1 MTYIVKPVNHHPN
14 LEKNALGLTR
24 RDYEGTISTLC
35 AGCGHDSISA
45 AVIEA
50 CYDLSLAS
58 DQIAK
63 LSGIGCSSKSPSYF
77 LNQAH
82 GFNSVHGRMPSV
94 ATGANLG
101 NQDLM
106 YLGVSGDGDTAGIG
120 IGQFMHAARRQLN
133 ITYIVENN
141 GTYGLTKGQF
151 SATNDQGSKSKYGE
165 ENVLAPIDLAAMAI
179 QLGAGF
185 VGRSFSG
192 DKDQLVPLLKAAMK
206 FKGFS
211 LIDII
216 SPCVTFNNHAGSTKS
231 YDHIREHNES
241 VSSLDF
247 VPIGQEIKTSYK
259 EGSKVDVP
267 LHDGAILT
275 LEKLSKKYNELLL
288 KSMLEMPKISLK
300 DADKTNSWC
309 QELQDKMNNN
319 SSMAESHSLSYSSN
333 AITYIMR
340 TYGVETNTAVLDE
353 AFFGS
358 KDYKNIESYSS
369 EVESMFTNESYIQ
382 KSSKETKTPN
392 FSTAI
397 EFLLNEARKGQ
408 GFQRYKGLG
417 EMNPDQLWE
426 TTMNP
431 ETRVMLRVKIE
442 DAIASNDVFTTLMG
456 DEVEPRRNFIED
468 NALKVD
474 NLDF

>member
-50 CYDLSLAS
+50 CYDLSLSA

-101 NQDLM
+101 NQDLL

-165 ENVLAPIDLAAMAI
+165 ENVLAPIDLAAIAI

-216 SPCVTFNNHAGSTKS
+216 SPCVTFNNHVGSTKS

-247 VPIGQEIKTSYK
+247 VPIGQEIKTNYN

-275 LEKLSKKYNELLL
+275 LEKLSKKYNPL
-288 KSMLEMPKISLK
+288 
-300 DADKTNSWC
+300 DKG
-309 QELQDKMNNN
+309 L
-319 SSMAESHSLSYSSN
+319 
-333 AITYIMR
+333 
-340 TYGVETNTAVLDE
+340 AVQ
-353 AFFGS
+353 S
-358 KDYKNIESYSS
+358 
-369 EVESMFTNESYIQ
+369 
-382 KSSKETKTPN
+382 
-392 FSTAI
+392 
-397 EFLLNEARKGQ
+397 LNEAEKNG
-408 GFQRYKGLG
+408 KVLTGLLYI
-417 EMNPDQLWE
+417 NP
-426 TTMNP
+426 T
-431 ETRVMLRVKIE
+431 VKDHAEILNISDTPLNQFSDKE
-442 DAIASNDVFTTLMG
+442 LCPGSNKLAKVNASLN
-456 DEVEPRRNFIED
+456 
-468 NALKVD
+468 
-474 NLDF
+474 

>member
-50 CYDLSLAS
+50 CYDLSLSA

-101 NQDLM
+101 NQDLL

-216 SPCVTFNNHAGSTKS
+216 SPCVTFNNHVGSTKS

-247 VPIGQEIKTSYK
+247 VPIGQEIKTNYN

-275 LEKLSKKYNELLL
+275 LEKLSKKYNPL
-288 KSMLEMPKISLK
+288 
-300 DADKTNSWC
+300 DKG
-309 QELQDKMNNN
+309 L
-319 SSMAESHSLSYSSN
+319 
-333 AITYIMR
+333 
-340 TYGVETNTAVLDE
+340 AVQ
-353 AFFGS
+353 S
-358 KDYKNIESYSS
+358 
-369 EVESMFTNESYIQ
+369 
-382 KSSKETKTPN
+382 
-392 FSTAI
+392 
-397 EFLLNEARKGQ
+397 LNEAEKNG
-408 GFQRYKGLG
+408 KVLTGLLYI
-417 EMNPDQLWE
+417 NP
-426 TTMNP
+426 T
-431 ETRVMLRVKIE
+431 VKDHAEILNISDTPLNQFSDKE
-442 DAIASNDVFTTLMG
+442 LCPGSNKLAKVNASLN
-456 DEVEPRRNFIED
+456 
-468 NALKVD
+468 
-474 NLDF
+474 

>member
-50 CYDLSLAS
+50 CYDLSLSA

-101 NQDLM
+101 NQDLL

-151 SATNDQGSKSKYGE
+151 SATNDQGSKSKFGE

-216 SPCVTFNNHAGSTKS
+216 SPCVTFNNHVGSTKS

-247 VPIGQEIKTSYK
+247 VPIGQEIKTSYN

-275 LEKLSKKYNELLL
+275 LEKLSKKYNPL
-288 KSMLEMPKISLK
+288 
-300 DADKTNSWC
+300 DKG
-309 QELQDKMNNN
+309 L
-319 SSMAESHSLSYSSN
+319 
-333 AITYIMR
+333 
-340 TYGVETNTAVLDE
+340 AVQ
-353 AFFGS
+353 S
-358 KDYKNIESYSS
+358 
-369 EVESMFTNESYIQ
+369 
-382 KSSKETKTPN
+382 
-392 FSTAI
+392 
-397 EFLLNEARKGQ
+397 LNEAEKNG
-408 GFQRYKGLG
+408 KVLTGL
-417 EMNPDQLWE
+417 LYI
-426 TTMNP
+426 NP
-431 ETRVMLRVKIE
+431 EIKDHAEILNISDTPLNQFSDKELCPGSNKLAKVN
-442 DAIASNDVFTTLMG
+442 ASLN
-456 DEVEPRRNFIED
+456 
-468 NALKVD
+468 
-474 NLDF
+474 

>member
-14 LEKNALGLTR
+14 LKKNSLGLTR

-101 NQDLM
+101 NQDLL

-120 IGQFMHAARRQLN
+120 IGQFMHAARRQLK

-216 SPCVTFNNHAGSTKS
+216 SPCVTFNNHVGSTKS

-247 VPIGQEIKTSYK
+247 VPIGQEIKTNYK

-275 LEKLSKKYNELLL
+275 LEKLSKTYNPLD
-288 KSMLEMPKISLK
+288 KSL
-300 DADKTNSWC
+300 
-309 QELQDKMNNN
+309 
-319 SSMAESHSLSYSSN
+319 
-333 AITYIMR
+333 
-340 TYGVETNTAVLDE
+340 AVQ
-353 AFFGS
+353 S
-358 KDYKNIESYSS
+358 
-369 EVESMFTNESYIQ
+369 
-382 KSSKETKTPN
+382 
-392 FSTAI
+392 
-397 EFLLNEARKGQ
+397 LNEAEKNG
-408 GFQRYKGLG
+408 KVLTGL
-417 EMNPDQLWE
+417 LYI
-426 TTMNP
+426 NP
-431 ETRVMLRVKIE
+431 EVKDHAEILNISDTPLNQFSDKE
-442 DAIASNDVFTTLMG
+442 LCPGSNKLAKVNASLN
-456 DEVEPRRNFIED
+456 
-468 NALKVD
+468 
-474 NLDF
+474 

>member
-50 CYDLSLAS
+50 CYDLSLSS

-101 NQDLM
+101 NQDLL

-216 SPCVTFNNHAGSTKS
+216 SPCVTFNNHVGSTKS
-231 YDHIREHNES
+231 YEHIREHNES

-247 VPIGQEIKTSYK
+247 VPIGQEIKTNYN

-275 LEKLSKKYNELLL
+275 LEKLSKKYNPL
-288 KSMLEMPKISLK
+288 
-300 DADKTNSWC
+300 DKG
-309 QELQDKMNNN
+309 L
-319 SSMAESHSLSYSSN
+319 
-333 AITYIMR
+333 
-340 TYGVETNTAVLDE
+340 AVQ
-353 AFFGS
+353 S
-358 KDYKNIESYSS
+358 
-369 EVESMFTNESYIQ
+369 
-382 KSSKETKTPN
+382 
-392 FSTAI
+392 
-397 EFLLNEARKGQ
+397 LNEAEKNG
-408 GFQRYKGLG
+408 KVLTGLLYI
-417 EMNPDQLWE
+417 NP
-426 TTMNP
+426 T
-431 ETRVMLRVKIE
+431 VKDHAEILNISDTPLNQFSDKE
-442 DAIASNDVFTTLMG
+442 LCPGSNKLAKVNASLN
-456 DEVEPRRNFIED
+456 
-468 NALKVD
+468 
-474 NLDF
+474 

>member
-101 NQDLM
+101 NQDLL

-133 ITYIVENN
+133 ITYIAENN

-216 SPCVTFNNHAGSTKS
+216 SPCVTFNNHVGSTKS

-247 VPIGQEIKTSYK
+247 VPIGQEIKTSYN

-275 LEKLSKKYNELLL
+275 LEKLSKKYNPL
-288 KSMLEMPKISLK
+288 
-300 DADKTNSWC
+300 DKG
-309 QELQDKMNNN
+309 L
-319 SSMAESHSLSYSSN
+319 
-333 AITYIMR
+333 
-340 TYGVETNTAVLDE
+340 AVQ
-353 AFFGS
+353 S
-358 KDYKNIESYSS
+358 
-369 EVESMFTNESYIQ
+369 
-382 KSSKETKTPN
+382 
-392 FSTAI
+392 
-397 EFLLNEARKGQ
+397 LNEAEKNG
-408 GFQRYKGLG
+408 KVLTGL
-417 EMNPDQLWE
+417 LYI
-426 TTMNP
+426 NP
-431 ETRVMLRVKIE
+431 EIKDHAEILNISDTPLNQFSDKELCPGSNKLAKVN
-442 DAIASNDVFTTLMG
+442 ASLN
-456 DEVEPRRNFIED
+456 
-468 NALKVD
+468 
-474 NLDF
+474 

>member
-50 CYDLSLAS
+50 CYDLSLSS

-101 NQDLM
+101 NQDLL

-216 SPCVTFNNHAGSTKS
+216 SPCVTFNNHVGSTKS

-247 VPIGQEIKTSYK
+247 VPIGQEIKTNYN

-275 LEKLSKKYNELLL
+275 LEKLSKKYNPL
-288 KSMLEMPKISLK
+288 
-300 DADKTNSWC
+300 DKG
-309 QELQDKMNNN
+309 L
-319 SSMAESHSLSYSSN
+319 
-333 AITYIMR
+333 
-340 TYGVETNTAVLDE
+340 AVQ
-353 AFFGS
+353 S
-358 KDYKNIESYSS
+358 
-369 EVESMFTNESYIQ
+369 
-382 KSSKETKTPN
+382 
-392 FSTAI
+392 
-397 EFLLNEARKGQ
+397 LNEAEKNG
-408 GFQRYKGLG
+408 KVLTGLLYI
-417 EMNPDQLWE
+417 NP
-426 TTMNP
+426 T
-431 ETRVMLRVKIE
+431 VKDHAEILNISDTPLNQFSDKE
-442 DAIASNDVFTTLMG
+442 LCPGSNKLAKVNASLN
-456 DEVEPRRNFIED
+456 
-468 NALKVD
+468 
-474 NLDF
+474 

>member
-1 MTYIVKPVNHHPN
+1 MTYIVKPINHHPN

-101 NQDLM
+101 NQDLL

-216 SPCVTFNNHAGSTKS
+216 SPCVTFNNHVGSTKS

-247 VPIGQEIKTSYK
+247 VPIGQEIKTSYN
-259 EGSKVDVP
+259 EVSKVDVP

-275 LEKLSKKYNELLL
+275 LEKLSKKYNPL
-288 KSMLEMPKISLK
+288 
-300 DADKTNSWC
+300 DKG
-309 QELQDKMNNN
+309 L
-319 SSMAESHSLSYSSN
+319 
-333 AITYIMR
+333 
-340 TYGVETNTAVLDE
+340 AVQ
-353 AFFGS
+353 S
-358 KDYKNIESYSS
+358 
-369 EVESMFTNESYIQ
+369 
-382 KSSKETKTPN
+382 
-392 FSTAI
+392 
-397 EFLLNEARKGQ
+397 LNEAEKNG
-408 GFQRYKGLG
+408 KVLTGL
-417 EMNPDQLWE
+417 LYI
-426 TTMNP
+426 NP
-431 ETRVMLRVKIE
+431 EIKDHAEILNISDTPLNQFSDKELCPGSNKLAKVN
-442 DAIASNDVFTTLMG
+442 ASLN
-456 DEVEPRRNFIED
+456 
-468 NALKVD
+468 
-474 NLDF
+474 

>member
-1 MTYIVKPVNHHPN
+1 
-14 LEKNALGLTR
+14 
-24 RDYEGTISTLC
+24 
-35 AGCGHDSISA
+35 
-45 AVIEA
+45 
-50 CYDLSLAS
+50 
-58 DQIAK
+58 
-63 LSGIGCSSKSPSYF
+63 
-77 LNQAH
+77 
-82 GFNSVHGRMPSV
+82 MPSV

-101 NQDLM
+101 NQDLL

-165 ENVLAPIDLAAMAI
+165 ENILAPIDLAAMAI

-275 LEKLSKKYNELLL
+275 LEKLSKKYDPL
-288 KSMLEMPKISLK
+288 
-300 DADKTNSWC
+300 DKG
-309 QELQDKMNNN
+309 L
-319 SSMAESHSLSYSSN
+319 
-333 AITYIMR
+333 
-340 TYGVETNTAVLDE
+340 AVQ
-353 AFFGS
+353 S
-358 KDYKNIESYSS
+358 
-369 EVESMFTNESYIQ
+369 
-382 KSSKETKTPN
+382 
-392 FSTAI
+392 
-397 EFLLNEARKGQ
+397 LNEAEKNG
-408 GFQRYKGLG
+408 KVLTGL
-417 EMNPDQLWE
+417 LYI
-426 TTMNP
+426 NP
-431 ETRVMLRVKIE
+431 EVKDHAEILN
-442 DAIASNDVFTTLMG
+442 IADTPLNQFSDQELCPGSDKLN
-456 DEVEPRRNFIED
+456 
-468 NALKVD
+468 KV
-474 NLDF
+474 NSSLN

>member
-1 MTYIVKPVNHHPN
+1 MTYIIKPVNHHPN
-14 LEKNALGLTR
+14 LEKNKLGLTR

-50 CYDLSLAS
+50 CYDLSLSS

-82 GFNSVHGRMPSV
+82 AFNSVHGRMPSV

-101 NQDLM
+101 NKDLL
-106 YLGVSGDGDTAGIG
+106 YLGVSGDGDTAAIG

-165 ENVLAPIDLAAMAI
+165 ENLFAPIDLPTMAI

-192 DKDQLVPLLKAAMK
+192 DKQQLVPLIKAAMM

-216 SPCVTFNNHAGSTKS
+216 SPCVTFNNHLGSTKS
-231 YDHIREHNES
+231 FDHIREHNES

-247 VPIGQEIKTSYK
+247 VPIGEEIKTTYK
-259 EGSKVDVP
+259 EGTKVDVP
-267 LHDGAILT
+267 LHDGAMLT
-275 LEKLSKKYNELLL
+275 LEKLSKKYNPLD
-288 KSMLEMPKISLK
+288 KS
-300 DADKTNSWC
+300 
-309 QELQDKMNNN
+309 Q
-319 SSMAESHSLSYSSN
+319 
-333 AITYIMR
+333 AIQ
-340 TYGVETNTAVLDE
+340 
-353 AFFGS
+353 S
-358 KDYKNIESYSS
+358 
-369 EVESMFTNESYIQ
+369 
-382 KSSKETKTPN
+382 
-392 FSTAI
+392 
-397 EFLLNEARKGQ
+397 LNEAEKNG
-408 GFQRYKGLG
+408 KVLTGL
-417 EMNPDQLWE
+417 LYI
-426 TTMNP
+426 NP
-431 ETRVMLRVKIE
+431 EVKDHTEILNISDTPLNQLVE
-442 DAIASNDVFTTLMG
+442 KELCPGTKKLAKVNASLN
-456 DEVEPRRNFIED
+456 
-468 NALKVD
+468 
-474 NLDF
+474 

>member
-151 SATNDQGSKSKYGE
+151 SATNDKGSKSKYGE
-165 ENVLAPIDLAAMAI
+165 ENVLDPIDLAAMAI

-216 SPCVTFNNHAGSTKS
+216 SPCVTFNNHVGSTKS
-231 YDHIREHNES
+231 YDYIREHNES

-247 VPIGQEIKTSYK
+247 VPIEHEIKTSYNK
-259 EGSKVDVP
+259 GSKVEVP

-275 LEKLSKKYNELLL
+275 LEKLSKKYNPL
-288 KSMLEMPKISLK
+288 
-300 DADKTNSWC
+300 DKG
-309 QELQDKMNNN
+309 L
-319 SSMAESHSLSYSSN
+319 
-333 AITYIMR
+333 
-340 TYGVETNTAVLDE
+340 AVQ
-353 AFFGS
+353 S
-358 KDYKNIESYSS
+358 
-369 EVESMFTNESYIQ
+369 
-382 KSSKETKTPN
+382 
-392 FSTAI
+392 
-397 EFLLNEARKGQ
+397 LNEAEKNG
-408 GFQRYKGLG
+408 KVLTGL
-417 EMNPDQLWE
+417 LYI
-426 TTMNP
+426 NP
-431 ETRVMLRVKIE
+431 EVKDHAEILNISDTPLNE
-442 DAIASNDVFTTLMG
+442 LSDKELCPGSDKLAKVNASLN
-456 DEVEPRRNFIED
+456 
-468 NALKVD
+468 
-474 NLDF
+474 

>member
-101 NQDLM
+101 NQDLL

-216 SPCVTFNNHAGSTKS
+216 SPCVTFNNHVGSTKS

-247 VPIGQEIKTSYK
+247 VPIGQEIKTSYN

-275 LEKLSKKYNELLL
+275 LEKLSKKYNPL
-288 KSMLEMPKISLK
+288 
-300 DADKTNSWC
+300 DKG
-309 QELQDKMNNN
+309 L
-319 SSMAESHSLSYSSN
+319 
-333 AITYIMR
+333 
-340 TYGVETNTAVLDE
+340 AVQ
-353 AFFGS
+353 S
-358 KDYKNIESYSS
+358 
-369 EVESMFTNESYIQ
+369 
-382 KSSKETKTPN
+382 
-392 FSTAI
+392 
-397 EFLLNEARKGQ
+397 LNEAEKNG
-408 GFQRYKGLG
+408 KVLTGL
-417 EMNPDQLWE
+417 LYI
-426 TTMNP
+426 NP
-431 ETRVMLRVKIE
+431 EIKDHAEILNISNTPLIQFSDKDLCPGSNELAKVN
-442 DAIASNDVFTTLMG
+442 ASL
-456 DEVEPRRNFIED
+456 I
-468 NALKVD
+468 
-474 NLDF
+474 

>member
-1 MTYIVKPVNHHPN
+1 MTYIVKPINHHPN

-101 NQDLM
+101 NQDLL

-216 SPCVTFNNHAGSTKS
+216 SPCVTFNNHVGSTKS

-247 VPIGQEIKTSYK
+247 VPIGQEIKTSYN

-275 LEKLSKKYNELLL
+275 LEKLSKKYNPL
-288 KSMLEMPKISLK
+288 
-300 DADKTNSWC
+300 DKG
-309 QELQDKMNNN
+309 L
-319 SSMAESHSLSYSSN
+319 
-333 AITYIMR
+333 
-340 TYGVETNTAVLDE
+340 AVQ
-353 AFFGS
+353 S
-358 KDYKNIESYSS
+358 
-369 EVESMFTNESYIQ
+369 
-382 KSSKETKTPN
+382 
-392 FSTAI
+392 
-397 EFLLNEARKGQ
+397 LNEAEKNG
-408 GFQRYKGLG
+408 KVLTGL
-417 EMNPDQLWE
+417 LYI
-426 TTMNP
+426 NP
-431 ETRVMLRVKIE
+431 EIKDHAEILN
-442 DAIASNDVFTTLMG
+442 IADTPLNQFSDKELCPGSNKLAKV
-456 DEVEPRRNFIED
+456 
-468 NALKVD
+468 NASL
-474 NLDF
+474 N

>member
-14 LEKNALGLTR
+14 LKKNSLGLTR

-101 NQDLM
+101 NQDLL

-133 ITYIVENN
+133 MTYIVENN

-165 ENVLAPIDLAAMAI
+165 ENLLAPIDLAAMAI

-216 SPCVTFNNHAGSTKS
+216 SPCVTFNNHVGSTKS

-247 VPIGQEIKTSYK
+247 VPIEQEIKTSYK
-259 EGSKVDVP
+259 EGSQVHVP

-275 LEKLSKKYNELLL
+275 LEKLSKKYNPL
-288 KSMLEMPKISLK
+288 
-300 DADKTNSWC
+300 DKG
-309 QELQDKMNNN
+309 L
-319 SSMAESHSLSYSSN
+319 
-333 AITYIMR
+333 
-340 TYGVETNTAVLDE
+340 AVQ
-353 AFFGS
+353 
-358 KDYKNIESYSS
+358 N
-369 EVESMFTNESYIQ
+369 
-382 KSSKETKTPN
+382 
-392 FSTAI
+392 
-397 EFLLNEARKGQ
+397 LNEAEKKG
-408 GFQRYKGLG
+408 KVLTGL
-417 EMNPDQLWE
+417 LYI
-426 TTMNP
+426 NP
-431 ETRVMLRVKIE
+431 EVRDHIE
-442 DAIASNDVFTTLMG
+442 TLNITDTPLNQFSDKELCPGSIKLAKVNASLN
-456 DEVEPRRNFIED
+456 
-468 NALKVD
+468 
-474 NLDF
+474 

>member
-101 NQDLM
+101 NQDLL

-216 SPCVTFNNHAGSTKS
+216 SPCVTFNNHIGSTKS

-241 VSSLDF
+241 VSNLDF
-247 VPIGQEIKTSYK
+247 VPIGNEITTSY
-259 EGSKVDVP
+259 GDGATVDIH
-267 LHDGAILT
+267 LHDGALLT
-275 LEKLSKKYNELLL
+275 LEK
-288 KSMLEMPKISLK
+288 I
-300 DADKTNSWC
+300 
-309 QELQDKMNNN
+309 
-319 SSMAESHSLSYSSN
+319 
-333 AITYIMR
+333 
-340 TYGVETNTAVLDE
+340 
-353 AFFGS
+353 
-358 KDYKNIESYSS
+358 
-369 EVESMFTNESYIQ
+369 
-382 KSSKETKTPN
+382 SKEHDPLNKGQ
-392 FSTAI
+392 AI
-397 EFLLNEARKGQ
+397 QSLNEAEKNG
-408 GFQRYKGLG
+408 KVLTGL
-417 EMNPDQLWE
+417 LYV
-426 TTMNP
+426 NP
-431 ETRVMLRVKIE
+431 EVKDHTEILNISNTPLNQLSE
-442 DAIASNDVFTTLMG
+442 KELCPGSSKLAKINASLN
-456 DEVEPRRNFIED
+456 
-468 NALKVD
+468 
-474 NLDF
+474 